1 MTTERIQVPSRI
13 GWVNLSTLEVDETTQ
28 RPLRPGWVKAR
39 AAHVDFEALGLI
51 CVSFRDGKKLIVDGH
66 HRVHLLRTIGY
77 GDQSVLAEIYE
88 GLTRP
93 QEAQLFL
100 ERNDRQAL
108 SPVQRFLKEV
118 TAGHPDALAMN
129 KVVQGLGLKIGDAKG
144 GSPEQPAKRR
154 QINAIEA
161 VRFVYKG
168 AGIGQGGPAALKATL
183 ATLRAA
189 WGEDT
194 SVWRGQLIKG
204 MGIFCVRNAGMI
216 KVDEL
221 IKRLEGFHGGAS
233 GFYGK
238 AQGRHEYEPGNLP
251 QVIAKILAET
261 YNKGRRT
268 QKAA

>member
-1 MTTERIQVPSRI
+1 MTSERIQVPSRI
-13 GWVNLSTLEVDETTQ
+13 GWVYLSKLEVDEATQ

-39 AAHVDFEALGLI
+39 APHFDPEALGLI
-51 CVSFRDGKKLIVDGH
+51 CVSKRDGKELIVDGH

-77 GDQSVLAEIYE
+77 GDQQVQAEVYE
-88 GLTRP
+88 GLTKE

-118 TAGHPDALAMN
+118 TAGHADALAMN
-129 KVVQGLGLKIGDAKG
+129 RVVQGLGLKIGDNKG
-144 GSPEQPAKRR
+144 GAPAPGRGR
-154 QINAIEA
+154 LIHAIEA

-168 AGIGQGGPAALKATL
+168 AGVGQGGPAALKATL

-189 WGEDT
+189 WGEDS

-204 MGIFCVRNAGMI
+204 MGIFCVRNAGTI
-216 KVDEL
+216 KVEDL

-251 QVIAKILAET
+251 QVIAKIIAET